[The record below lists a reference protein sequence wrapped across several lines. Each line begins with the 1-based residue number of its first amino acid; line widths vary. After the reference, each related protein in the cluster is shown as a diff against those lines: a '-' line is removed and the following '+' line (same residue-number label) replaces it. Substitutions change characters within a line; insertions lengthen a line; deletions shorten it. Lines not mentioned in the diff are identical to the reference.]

1 VSSIDL
7 NSPPPGHEFNVSVE
21 RVETD
26 GERYVRLFKDVVQ
39 FVMAL
44 VFVSLIVRL
53 CFHTLDSADSSP
65 DAKRYAQ
72 SLLSAATGGLIGYL
86 IKK

>member
-1 VSSIDL
+1 
-7 NSPPPGHEFNVSVE
+7 
-21 RVETD
+21 
-26 GERYVRLFKDVVQ
+26 LFKDVVQ

-53 CFHTLDSADSSP
+53 CFHTPDSADSSP
-65 DAKRYAQ
+65 DAKRCAQ
-72 SLLSAATGGLIGYL
+72 SVLSAATGGLIGYL